1 MSTRVV
7 SETHVFGDDHVWVPT
22 DDEFEELSK
31 KVAALDC
38 KCANVAEKCDG
49 VDRRMTDTGKTLE
62 KQKEAY
68 AKCVAKID
76 SLKKE
81 LAEQLSGGN
90 WRVAL
95 DSAVGACVKDLEK
108 RIGEIGARS
117 AKQTSDMVAQLA
129 KAQSLIDELNL
140 IKESATKAVAQTVDQ
155 AIEVM
160 SRKTGSLD
168 AKLSDLAKV
177 AESADVTLEVT
188 KKSLAEAS
196 TSVSELLE
204 KVHKGRE
211 EFDESKKAAQDAVAK
226 VMGISAEANEIKE
239 YCAAAL
245 KKNRIILC
253 ISVCTGL
260 FSVLSLGLV
269 IWMYFR

>member
-7 SETHVFGDDHVWVPT
+7 SETHVLGDDHVWVPT

-31 KVAALDC
+31 KVAALDR

-49 VDRRMTDTGKTLE
+49 VDRRLTDAGKALD

-68 AKCVAKID
+68 AKYVAKID

-108 RIGEIGARS
+108 RIGEIGALS
-117 AKQTSDMVAQLA
+117 AKQTSGMVAQLA
-129 KAQSLIDELNL
+129 KAQSLIDELNR
-140 IKESATKAVAQTVDQ
+140 IKENANKSVAQTVDQ
-155 AIEVM
+155 AVEVM
-160 SRKTGSLD
+160 SRKAGSLD
-168 AKLSDLAKV
+168 AKLSDLAKE
-177 AESADVTLEVT
+177 AESAAATFEAT
-188 KKSLAEAS
+188 KKSVAEAS
-196 TSVSELLE
+196 ASVSELL
-204 KVHKGRE
+204 KAVHTGCA
-211 EFDESKKAAQDAVAK
+211 EFDESKKAAQESVAK

-245 KKNRIILC
+245 KKNRIIFC

-260 FSVLSLGLV
+260 LSVLSFGLV
-269 IWMYFR
+269 IWMYFH